1 MPRRLVENRRRYRSI
16 GEIVTSSRQRRKD
29 LDGSTCH
36 ACQGGAFVFWIFS
49 CFFFHVA
56 AKQHVFGCTY
66 SCSCRKVASNG
77 RGRAYVRHRREKM
90 KRVLVKRYKNPE
102 RTSTNKWLRTT
113 VKEVIFIYVYVLR
126 TYIYTVTFMYF
137 YLGNR
142 CTFICQNLNF
152 FIIIIT

>member
-1 MPRRLVENRRRYRSI
+1 MTCVEEKLPRRLVENRRRYRSI

-49 CFFFHVA
+49 FFFFHVA

-102 RTSTNKWLRTT
+102 RTSTNKWLRTI
-113 VKEVIFIYVYVLR
+113 V
-126 TYIYTVTFMYF
+126 
-137 YLGNR
+137 
-142 CTFICQNLNF
+142 Q
-152 FIIIIT
+152 

>member
-1 MPRRLVENRRRYRSI
+1 MRGGEVAKTTGGEPSEVSKHWCCDKFKAKKKRSRRFHV
-16 GEIVTSSRQRRKD
+16 SRVREE
-29 LDGSTCH
+29 LLCFGFS
-36 ACQGGAFVFWIFS
+36 VF
-49 CFFFHVA
+49 FFFHVA

-126 TYIYTVTFMYF
+126 TYIYTQLHSCIFTLVTDVPSFVK
-137 YLGNR
+137 
-142 CTFICQNLNF
+142 I
-152 FIIIIT
+152 

>member
-1 MPRRLVENRRRYRSI
+1 M
-16 GEIVTSSRQRRKD
+16 
-29 LDGSTCH
+29 
-36 ACQGGAFVFWIFS
+36 FWIFS
-49 CFFFHVA
+49 FFFFHVA